1 MTYRIETAST
11 RLKRELRRIPRKDR
25 GRIGEVVQSLAE
37 NPIPH
42 GSIQL
47 IANVYRIRVGN
58 YRIIY
63 KVFEDEKLI
72 IIGRI
77 ARRSE
82 DTYKQIASLFN

>member
-1 MTYRIETAST
+1 MTYRVETAST
-11 RLKRELRRIPRKDR
+11 RLKRELRRIPRTDR
-25 GRIGEVVQSLAE
+25 ERIGEAVQALAE

-47 IANVYRIRVGN
+47 ITNIYRIRVGH

-63 KVFEDEKLI
+63 KVFEDEELI

-77 ARRSE
+77 TRRNE